1 MPSTQGVS
9 LGTRGQVL
17 EKESDS
23 ALIRL
28 FKDQGGV
35 EGLGIRLCGH
45 VPAFPLAS

>member
-17 EKESDS
+17 EKESD
-23 ALIRL
+23 LIRL

-35 EGLGIRLCGH
+35 EGLGIRLRGH